1 MPYEAG
7 MQIVFDLVDKTVVVA
22 FRDEVRMLGPFKDQK
37 TAIRAGEQ
45 YCRDRGWYDTETP
58 KRRPH

>member
-7 MQIVFDLVDKTVVVA
+7 MQIVFDLVDKTIVVA
-22 FRDEVRMLGPFKDQK
+22 FRDEVTMLGPFKDQK

-45 YCRDRGWYDTETP
+45 YCRDRGWDDIATP
-58 KRRPH
+58 KPRTH